1 MNILLTQLPQVFELG
16 VKSMTRQGNKPFRA
30 EMSSEDWRNLVYCLA
45 ETSGLDP
52 V

>member
-16 VKSMTRQGNKPFRA
+16 VKSMTRQRNKPFRE